1 LHLPWGS
8 SEEFY
13 GKKQQGN
20 KTAHINKIYVIYL
33 FDIFFIYLIPMDLR
47 KLEIFAAVAQYSSF
61 SEAAKQLHM
70 AQPAVSISVRKL
82 EEVLE
87 TILFDRSG
95 RQVALTAEGEN
106 LLHRAQQIL
115 EDVEELSRSV
125 GSMNKLLSGELSI
138 ACPSMVAT
146 YYLPDLLSEFLT
158 THPGLKA
165 SVTQAGTT
173 RVEQMLLNDE
183 IELGITTYQHSPSHN
198 DLELTPLLDEQM
210 VVYESGYFIRE
221 KLDQLCA
228 RQSVQA
234 DFRMQSN
241 FLPLLLK
248 MVRQGMGAT
257 VGLRIM
263 AEEEP
268 GITGVPLS
276 PATAVTMALAK
287 RRGRTISKA
296 NQAFL
301 DWVVFTL

>member
-1 LHLPWGS
+1 
-8 SEEFY
+8 
-13 GKKQQGN
+13 
-20 KTAHINKIYVIYL
+20 
-33 FDIFFIYLIPMDLR
+33 MDLR
-47 KLEIFAAVAQYSSF
+47 KLEIFAAVAVRGGF
-61 SEAAKQLHM
+61 SAAAKHLHM
-70 AQPAVSISVRKL
+70 AQPAVSIAVRKL
-82 EEVLE
+82 EESLQ
-87 TILFDRSG
+87 TTLFDRSG
-95 RQVALTAEGEN
+95 RKVALTAEGEN
-106 LLHRAQQIL
+106 LLYRAQQIL
-115 EDVEELSRSV
+115 ADVEELSRSV

-146 YYLPDLLSEFLT
+146 YYLPKLLIEFLAA
-158 THPGLKA
+158 HPGLKA
-165 SVTQAGTT
+165 SVTQAGTS
-173 RVEQMLLNDE
+173 RVEQMLLADE
-183 IELGITTYQHSPSHN
+183 IELGITTFQHSPYAS
-198 DLELTPLLDEQM
+198 DLELTPLLDEQMVICLDNQHPWAKRQEISVSDLDEFPM

-228 RQSVQA
+228 QQSVQA

-257 VGLRIM
+257 VGLRMM
-263 AEEEP
+263 AEQEP

-301 DWVVFTL
+301 DWVAFTL